1 MRSRLRRLALLVV
14 LAGAACVGCG
24 EPPPLSSTSTGT
36 GSGAETTATGGST
49 GGAANADGGCPQ
61 ASQATVQVETDGGP
75 FVGTLQ
81 TPAGCGPYPLVL
93 IYPGSGPTDQ
103 NGNQVPEGLETN
115 TYEDLAASLAEN
127 GIASVRYDKRC
138 VGASVCGIT
147 DEAMLT
153 FDRRGRPWPAY
164 RRSSRRC
171 WGRRSSRI

>member
-1 MRSRLRRLALLVV
+1 MERRRRLA
-14 LAGAACVGCG
+14 ARPA
-24 EPPPLSSTSTGT
+24 
-36 GSGAETTATGGST
+36 
-49 GGAANADGGCPQ
+49 
-61 ASQATVQVETDGGP
+61 

-81 TPAGCGPYPLVL
+81 TPAGCGPYPLVV

-103 NGNQVPEGLETN
+103 NGNDAALGLETN
-115 TYEDLAASLAEN
+115 TYQDLAASLAEN